1 MKYLLILLIPGI
13 TFATTSEKATI
24 EDAKRSVLSLIQ
36 PLMAGN
42 ATKRPSGTEE
52 FRVDG
57 CEKKKINWMDV
68 LMMKDTA
75 TLNFKFKEGCDIQGS
90 ITPKVLQPFP
100 ANLDIRNIRSY
111 SRIET
116 QNTVTANLETKPILN
131 LEMREGVLSGKTDK
145 VKFEADYRVRI
156 SPMEKKTVTE
166 NLGGEL
172 RISEI
177 NGKKVSIKE
186 KIKVQ

>member
-1 MKYLLILLIPGI
+1 MKYLLVLLLPGI
-13 TFATTSEKATI
+13 CYASTPEKQTI

-42 ATKRPSGTEE
+42 STKRPKGTED

-57 CEKKKINWMDV
+57 CDKKKINWIDV
-68 LMMKDTA
+68 LFMRETA
-75 TLNFKFKEGCDIQGS
+75 TLDFKFKEGCDIQGT
-90 ITPKVLQPFP
+90 ITPKVLQPFA
-100 ANLDIRNIRSY
+100 ANLDLRNLRSY

-116 QNTVTANLETKPILN
+116 QNTVSANLETKPILN
-131 LEMREGVLSGKTDK
+131 LEMRDGVLSGKGDV

-156 SPMEKKTVTE
+156 SPAEKKTLTE

-177 NGKKVSIKE
+177 NGKKVAIKQ
-186 KIKVQ
+186 KIKVE

>member
-1 MKYLLILLIPGI
+1 MKFLLVLLIPGM
-13 TFATTSEKATI
+13 ALASPEI
-24 EDAKRSVLSLIQ
+24 EDAKRSIIALIQ
-36 PLMAGN
+36 PLMAGS
-42 ATKRPSGTEE
+42 ATKRPKGTEE
-52 FRVDG
+52 FRVDQ

-68 LMMKDTA
+68 LLMKDTA
-75 TLNFKFKEGCDIQGS
+75 KLDFKFKEGCDIQGS

-100 ANLDIRNIRSY
+100 ANLDLRNVRSY
-111 SRIET
+111 SRVET

-131 LEMREGVLSGKTDK
+131 LEMREGILSGKKDV

-156 SPMEKKTVTE
+156 SPMENKTVSE

-172 RISEI
+172 RIHEI

-186 KIKVQ
+186 KILVN

>member
-1 MKYLLILLIPGI
+1 MKYLPVLLIP
-13 TFATTSEKATI
+13 TLAFATPEI
-24 EDAKRSVLSLIQ
+24 EDAKRSVIALIQ
-36 PLMAGN
+36 PLMAGS
-42 ATKRPSGTEE
+42 ATKRPKGTEE

-57 CEKKKINWMDV
+57 CDKKKINWMDV
-68 LMMKDTA
+68 LLMRETA
-75 TLNFKFKEGCDIQGS
+75 TMDFKFKEGCDIQGS
-90 ITPKVLQPFP
+90 ITPKVLSPFA
-100 ANLDIRNIRSY
+100 ANLDIRNVRSY

-131 LEMREGVLSGKTDK
+131 LEMREGVLSGKKDI

-156 SPMEKKTVTE
+156 SPVEKKTVAE

-186 KIKVQ
+186 KILVK

>member
-1 MKYLLILLIPGI
+1 MKFLLVLLIPA
-13 TFATTSEKATI
+13 FAYASPEI
-24 EDAKRSVLSLIQ
+24 EDAKRSVLALIQ
-36 PLMAGN
+36 PLMAGSSK
-42 ATKRPSGTEE
+42 TRPKGTED

-68 LMMKDTA
+68 LMMRETA
-75 TLNFKFKEGCDIQGS
+75 KLDFKFKEGCDIQGS

-111 SRIET
+111 SKVAT

-131 LEMREGVLSGKTDK
+131 LEMREGLLSGKKDI

-186 KIKVQ
+186 KILVK

>member
-1 MKYLLILLIPGI
+1 MKYLLVFLIPCMAL
-13 TFATTSEKATI
+13 ATPEI
-24 EDAKRSVLSLIQ
+24 EDAKRSVIALIQ

-42 ATKRPSGTEE
+42 SKNRPKGTED

-68 LMMKDTA
+68 LLMKETA
-75 TLNFKFKEGCDIQGS
+75 KLDFKFKEGCDIQGS

-100 ANLDIRNIRSY
+100 ANLDLRNLRSY
-111 SRIET
+111 SKLAT
-116 QNTVTANLETKPILN
+116 QNTVTANLETKPIMN
-131 LEMREGVLSGKTDK
+131 LEMRDGVLSGKKDV

-186 KIKVQ
+186 KILVN